1 MKLIDITRALHPGH
15 PNWPGDVP
23 LTLSMSAR
31 IAEGS
36 SVNVGALHTSLHA
49 GTHVDAPWHYDD
61 DGARLG
67 EIDLTRLLGEALLL
81 DVSAGEG
88 PILPAHLQAAW
99 REVGGQIP
107 GRVLLYTGEPDEWG
121 TQFPRAFRPLTAAAI
136 EWLAEAGAQ
145 VVGTDAP
152 SVDALESKDLPAH
165 HACRRAGLLIIE
177 SLALARVAPGRLE
190 LICLPLSLP
199 TMDAS
204 PARAVL
210 VTR

>member
-1 MKLIDITRALHPGH
+1 MKMIDITRALHPGH

-31 IAEGS
+31 IAAGA
-36 SVNVGALHTSLHA
+36 SVNVGAIHTSLHG

-61 DGARLG
+61 GGARMG
-67 EIDLTRLLGEALLL
+67 EIDLRRLLGDALVL
-81 DVSAGEG
+81 DVSGGEG
-88 PILPAHLQAAW
+88 PIGVAALNTAW
-99 REVGGQIP
+99 RDFGGAIP
-107 GRVLLYTGEPDEWG
+107 ERVLLHTGERDEWG
-121 TQFPRAFRPLTAAAI
+121 TQFPLDFRPLAAEGVA
-136 EWLAEAGAQ
+136 WLADAGVR

-152 SVDALESKDLPAH
+152 SVDPLESKGLPAH
-165 HACRRAGLLIIE
+165 HACNRAGLLIIE
-177 SLALARVAPGRLE
+177 SLALNRVAAGRFE

-210 VTR
+210 ISR

>member
-1 MKLIDITRALHPGH
+1 MNIIDITRALHPGH

-31 IAEGS
+31 IAAGA

-61 DGARLG
+61 HGARLG
-67 EIDLTRLLGEALLL
+67 EIDLQRLLGEALVL
-81 DVSAGEG
+81 DVSGGEG
-88 PILPAHLQAAW
+88 PIGVPALNAAY
-99 REVGGQIP
+99 REVGGAIP
-107 GRVLLYTGEPDEWG
+107 ERVLLHTGERDEWG
-121 TQFPRAFRPLTAAAI
+121 TEFPRNFRPLSAEAVA
-136 EWLAEAGAQ
+136 WLAGNGVR

-165 HACRRAGLLIIE
+165 QACRRADLLIIE
-177 SLALARVAPGRLE
+177 SLALSRVAAGRFE

-204 PARAVL
+204 PARALL
-210 VTR
+210 VNR

>member
-1 MKLIDITRALHPGH
+1 VNIIDITRALHPGH

-31 IAEGS
+31 IAAGA

-61 DGARLG
+61 HGARLG
-67 EIDLTRLLGEALLL
+67 EIDLQRLLGEALVL
-81 DVSAGEG
+81 DVSGGEG
-88 PILPAHLQAAW
+88 PIGVAALNAAY
-99 REVGGQIP
+99 RDVGGAIP
-107 GRVLLYTGEPDEWG
+107 ERVLLHTGERDEWG
-121 TQFPRAFRPLTAAAI
+121 TEFPRNFRPLSAEAVA
-136 EWLAEAGAQ
+136 WLAENGVR

-152 SVDALESKDLPAH
+152 SVDALESKDLPVH
-165 HACRRAGLLIIE
+165 QACRRADLLIIE
-177 SLALARVAPGRLE
+177 SLALSRVAAGRFE

-204 PARAVL
+204 PARALL
-210 VTR
+210 VNR